1 MDGQVNGFLGQK
13 KKRNI
18 ATTGGC
24 SFAIKMSGRKWFKW
38 FRDCECKCNLI
49 KLNIY
54 RLSLSKLQVN

>member
-38 FRDCECKCNLI
+38 FRDCECKCNFI
-49 KLNIY
+49 KL
-54 RLSLSKLQVN
+54 